1 MYLQK
6 NRRMTR
12 PRDPEARN
20 TLEMTWPDRGGY
32 LLGRSRGVEEVSM
45 AVGGPSI
52 EDLTLRQQR
61 KEEEEEEEEEILERE
76 EQGAVGGA
84 PSQKEPLTRAQKALM
99 KKQEENSRV

>member
-20 TLEMTWPDRGGY
+20 TLEMTWPNRGGY

-52 EDLTLRQQR
+52 EDLTLRQQQ
-61 KEEEEEEEEEILERE
+61 KEEEEEEDLDQE

>member
-61 KEEEEEEEEEILERE
+61 KEEEEEEEEILERE